1 MIPLAYNVRNL
12 TVRKTTSAATAIGL
26 ALVVFVFAGVLM
38 LSNGI
43 KKTLGR
49 AADPNMAIVLRK
61 GSTSE
66 LESSIEEP
74 NVGVILSAQGVAH
87 GSDGTP
93 QGQGE
98 LMIVVLMN
106 KIGTNGFSNVQV
118 RGVPDGALSF
128 RPDVKLIEGRAPR
141 PGTDEVMVGKAIRG
155 RFEGVDLGKSFDL
168 KKNRAVNVVG
178 VFSAEGA
185 STESEVWAGLDTV
198 RTTFG
203 REGLVS
209 SVHAR
214 LESPTKFDGFKT
226 WVDENRQL
234 GLEVQRESDYYEKQ
248 SQGTSIFITAIG
260 ILVTV
265 FFAFGAMIGA
275 MITMYGSIANRQR
288 EIGTLRALGFSRTS
302 IITSF
307 LLESTLLA
315 LVGGGFGAAAST
327 LLGMVKFSMMNF
339 ASWSEIVFTFEPTP
353 GIIVSALI
361 GAGIMGLLGGIFPA
375 VRAAR
380 MNPITA
386 MRG

>member
-1 MIPLAYNVRNL
+1 MIPVAYNVRNL
-12 TVRKTTSAATAIGL
+12 AVRKTTTAAAALGL
-26 ALVVFVFAGVLM
+26 ALVVFVIAGVLM

-49 AADPNMAIVLRK
+49 TADPNMAIVLRK
-61 GSTSE
+61 GATSE

-74 NVGVILSAQGVAH
+74 NVGVILSAPGVAH
-87 GSDGTP
+87 GSDGAP

-98 LMIVVLMN
+98 LMIVVLLN
-106 KIGTNGFSNVQV
+106 KIGTDGFSNVQV
-118 RGVPDGALSF
+118 RGVPDGALAF
-128 RPDVKLIEGRAPR
+128 RPDIKLIEGRAPK

-168 KKNRAVNVVG
+168 KKNRPVNVVG
-178 VFSAEGA
+178 IFSAEGA

-214 LESPTKFDGFKT
+214 LESATKFDGFKA
-226 WVDENRQL
+226 WVAENRQL
-234 GLEVQRESDYYEKQ
+234 GLEVQRESDYFEKQ
-248 SQGTSIFITAIG
+248 SQGTSMFISAMG
-260 ILVTV
+260 FLVTF
-265 FFAFGAMIGA
+265 FFAVGAMIGA

-288 EIGTLRALGFSRTS
+288 EIGTLRALGFSKTS
-302 IITSF
+302 IIASF
-307 LLESTLLA
+307 LLESVILA
-315 LVGGGFGAAAST
+315 VIGGAVGAAFSL

-353 GIIVSALI
+353 GIIVASLVVA
-361 GAGIMGLLGGIFPA
+361 AIMGLVGGIFPA

-380 MNPITA
+380 MNPIAA